1 MSTNHSDSEPE
12 HLTKSEKD
20 GILGRSVLT
29 NTEDPYFIT
38 VDTNGCGHCGEGRT
52 WAIVGPDGVMGG
64 TSFED
69 EDEAADLVELLN
81 DAYCQGR
88 SGALSE
94 AQRAKEEF
102 WAEHRCID
110 PRIVVNAYIDGA
122 AVGNGG
128 NVQARAEAYA
138 RDILLEGE

>member
-52 WAIVGPDGVMGG
+52 WAIVGPDGAMGG

-69 EDEAADLVELLN
+69 EDQAADLAELLN
-81 DAYCQGR
+81 DAYWQGKG
-88 SGALSE
+88 SAE
-94 AQRAKEEF
+94 AEAGRVKAAF

-110 PRIVVNAYIDGA
+110 PRVVVNAYIDGA
-122 AVGNGG
+122 AVGNSG

-138 RDILLEGE
+138 RDILGGRR